1 MADSIQVYKR
11 TPERDRILTAVPR
24 RSHVPTGNK
33 VQNVSTKRKAAEG
46 GMWQC
51 SVTRFPNAEATEEDK
66 HNWYLDITWQ
76 GRESVLEGDMYKG
89 VVGRF
94 ICDKAYYERRKTYNA
109 YYNYDSDGNLI
120 NRLKF
125 GEIRPGH
132 LENFG
137 VYYCILT
144 GEFTVGASPETYYES
159 FFIHIAN
166 VLFRSRMVDDER
178 VISFEI
184 IQYTNSEKEVVYNA
198 YNGSFSA
205 RITNFNDKDVFQ
217 IKYRFGGLR
226 MSIVRGSGDIKIN
239 IKPGAVYVDNKLFGT
254 YGTESVYL
262 KDGEKFVVLVV
273 DKKTGNGTFKAAE
286 SRRQFET
293 NENSYVFYIAS
304 MFDNFSVI
312 VDTDYS
318 FVLSQMVA
326 NDIYFFTEKP
336 SYQGE
341 FQLVVESVEKSGT
354 GGITA
359 TNIRV
364 DNGITPLK
372 GTAGRI
378 LWAGKLL
385 KKVGAFTGRIEGN
398 PRIKFVWLKAT
409 VTNNTVNTSFEIR
422 DTDEPPTNKER
433 EDYFDFWWMI
443 GVVENGVAYQAH
455 YYGPI
460 VITDRL
466 FDVTDK
472 EEDDSK

>member
-1 MADSIQVYKR
+1 
-11 TPERDRILTAVPR
+11 
-24 RSHVPTGNK
+24 
-33 VQNVSTKRKAAEG
+33 
-46 GMWQC
+46 
-51 SVTRFPNAEATEEDK
+51 
-66 HNWYLDITWQ
+66 
-76 GRESVLEGDMYKG
+76 
-89 VVGRF
+89 
-94 ICDKAYYERRKTYNA
+94 
-109 YYNYDSDGNLI
+109 
-120 NRLKF
+120 
-125 GEIRPGH
+125 
-132 LENFG
+132 
-137 VYYCILT
+137 
-144 GEFTVGASPETYYES
+144 
-159 FFIHIAN
+159 
-166 VLFRSRMVDDER
+166 MVDDER
-178 VISFEI
+178 VVSFEI

-217 IKYRFGGLR
+217 IKYRFGGLS

-359 TNIRV
+359 TNILWTYGLTKSS
-364 DNGITPLK
+364 NLNKILSIT
-372 GTAGRI
+372 
-378 LWAGKLL
+378 
-385 KKVGAFTGRIEGN
+385 FT
-398 PRIKFVWLKAT
+398 
-409 VTNNTVNTSFEIR
+409 
-422 DTDEPPTNKER
+422 
-433 EDYFDFWWMI
+433 
-443 GVVENGVAYQAH
+443 
-455 YYGPI
+455 
-460 VITDRL
+460 
-466 FDVTDK
+466 
-472 EEDDSK
+472 SKCLS